1 MGCVIDLSLLMRKEK
16 LLRESIREQLE
27 SEITTIDKHAIENY
41 ELDDDISSVTPDYY
55 GDVLKMAYEHNE
67 FALDELK
74 LEDGTQVLDLDKI
87 RIELGNIN
95 HEELAEKLRVKD
107 DYNYGVGQSYGAW
120 YIAMAKDPNSSS
132 NQ

>member
-1 MGCVIDLSLLMRKEK
+1 MGLTDCLEGRKV
-16 LLRESIREQLE
+16 
-27 SEITTIDKHAIENY
+27 TTPLYFLGDYINGEADTERIVNAVEYKEDYNSHNGSGLD
-41 ELDDDISSVTPDYY
+41 ELGLNEFALD
-55 GDVLKMAYEHNE
+55 E

-107 DYNYGVGQSYGAW
+107 DYNYGIGQSYGAW